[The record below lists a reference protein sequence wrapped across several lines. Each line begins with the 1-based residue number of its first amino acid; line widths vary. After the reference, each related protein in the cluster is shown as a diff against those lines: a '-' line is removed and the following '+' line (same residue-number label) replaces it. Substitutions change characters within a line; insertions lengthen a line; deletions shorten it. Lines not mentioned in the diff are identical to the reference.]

1 MCGISGIIAKDAERY
16 LSLQHDMVACMKHRG
31 PDGDGV
37 YGFGNCLIGHNRLSI
52 IDLLSGDQPMLNAAK
67 DIGIVF
73 NGEIYG
79 YQSIRQTL
87 NYPYATT
94 SDTEVI
100 IALYEK
106 YGTELLRHLPGM
118 FAFGLWD
125 EKKQLF
131 FAARDRFG
139 EKPFYYTLT
148 TDKELI
154 FASELKAI
162 VANKLVKPQ
171 IDPSAVARYLSRGY
185 VGPVNTIY
193 KNIYSLPPAHYLT
206 FQNGE
211 LNIKR
216 YWNFPATTQEKLS
229 LSDAADK
236 FEGLFSEAVKKQMI
250 ADVEVCAFLSGGLD
264 STSVVK
270 AASKINPALKTIAF
284 GYKGELNELPYARL
298 AADAYKTDHYEIL
311 EEGANIEDLLLEL
324 PAIYDE
330 PFSDSSAI
338 PTYLICKAAR
348 KFGKVVLTG
357 DGGDE
362 LLGGY
367 TWWYQPLL
375 QDIAERGTGNM
386 RAAFVMA
393 MASAEKAKE
402 KLSGH
407 KSGRHWRDKF
417 HGIKSAKQYDT
428 VIEAAE
434 SRFIQDN
441 LFKSLGLPNVP
452 AFKSFWEEDGT
463 INDAMKFDIA
473 DYMPGNIL
481 VKTDR
486 AAMANS
492 LELRSPFLDV
502 ELAEFCI
509 SMPGNFKT
517 DGKSD
522 KILLRE
528 SMGKYW
534 PEEIQNRGKQGFGI
548 RKGHWSDSAKL
559 QKMYNDYLHDEHS
572 PLYNIL
578 PFKETME
585 VIKQNEAIAF
595 NMLILSVWVSQKY
608 S

>member
-1 MCGISGIIAKDAERY
+1 MCGISGIIANTAERY
-16 LSLQHDMVACMKHRG
+16 LSIQNDMVECMRHRG
-31 PDGDGV
+31 PDGNGI
-37 YGFGNCLIGHNRLSI
+37 YSFSNCLLGHNRLSI
-52 IDLLSGDQPMLNAAK
+52 IDLVSGDQPMLNERG
-67 DIGIVF
+67 DIGIAF

-79 YQSIRQTL
+79 FHAIRQRL
-87 NYPYATT
+87 EYNFKTT

-100 IALYEK
+100 IALYER
-106 YGTELLRHLPGM
+106 YGPELIKHLPGM

-125 EKKQLF
+125 DKKQLF

-139 EKPFYYTLT
+139 EKPFYYTVT
-148 TDKELI
+148 ADHELI
-154 FASELKAI
+154 FASELKAL
-162 VANKLVKPQ
+162 VGNKLVKPQ
-171 IDPSAVARYLSRGY
+171 IDPTSVARYLSRGY

-211 LNIKR
+211 LNINR
-216 YWNFPATTQEKLS
+216 YWTFPSTTQENLS

-236 FEGLFSEAVKKQMI
+236 FEGLFTEAVKKQMV

-270 AASKINPALKTIAF
+270 AASAVNPALKTIAF
-284 GYKGELNELPYARL
+284 GYKGELNELPFARI
-298 AADAYKTDHYEIL
+298 AAEAYRTDHHEIL
-311 EEGANIEDLLLEL
+311 EEGVNIEDLLLEL
-324 PAIYDE
+324 PHIYDE

-338 PTYLICKAAR
+338 PTYLICKAAK

-375 QDIAERGTGNM
+375 QDIAERNSGNM
-386 RAAFVMA
+386 RAAFVIA
-393 MASAEKAKE
+393 MATAEKAKE
-402 KLSGH
+402 KLSGRN
-407 KSGRHWRDKF
+407 SGRLWRDKF
-417 HGIKSAKQYDT
+417 QGVKSAKQYAT

-434 SRFIQDN
+434 SRFAQDN
-441 LFKSLGLPNVP
+441 MFKTLGLPGVP
-452 AFKSFWEEDGT
+452 AFKSFWKEDGT

-492 LELRSPFLDV
+492 VELRSPFLDV

-517 DGKSD
+517 DGKVD

-534 PEEIQNRGKQGFGI
+534 PKEIQNRGKQGFGI
-548 RKGHWSDSAKL
+548 KRGHWKDSPRL
-559 QKMYNDYLHDEHS
+559 QKMYQDYLYDKSS

-578 PFKETME
+578 PYTESME
-585 VIKQNEAIAF
+585 LIKQNEAIAF

>member
-1 MCGISGIIAKDAERY
+1 MP
-16 LSLQHDMVACMKHRG
+16 LQHDMVACMKHRG

-67 DIGIVF
+67 DVGIVF

-106 YGTELLRHLPGM
+106 HGTELLRHLPGM
-118 FAFGLWD
+118 FAFGIWD

-148 TDKELI
+148 ADKELI

-193 KNIYSLPPAHYLT
+193 KNIYALPPAHYLT

-216 YWNFPATTQEKLS
+216 YWNFPATTQESLS

-441 LFKSLGLPNVP
+441 LFKSLGLPDVP
-452 AFKSFWEEDGT
+452 AFKSFWEEEGT

-559 QKMYNDYLHDEHS
+559 QKMYKDYLHDEHS

-578 PFKETME
+578 PYKETMG